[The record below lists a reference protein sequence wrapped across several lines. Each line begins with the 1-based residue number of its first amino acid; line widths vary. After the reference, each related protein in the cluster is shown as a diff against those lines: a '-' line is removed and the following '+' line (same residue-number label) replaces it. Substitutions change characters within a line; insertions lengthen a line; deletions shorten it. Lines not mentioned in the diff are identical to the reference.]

1 MLQRRRF
8 NAFALAAASLPVLPV
23 HADTLEA
30 RLRQGRCA
38 VLLRHGQTTSGIGD
52 PPGFDL
58 GRCSTQRNLSED
70 GRAASRALGGWF
82 EQRSLR
88 PEAVRS
94 SAWCRCKDTADLA
107 FGRHVV
113 WAPLNSTFDD
123 ARRAEAAAIG
133 TAALRSALASIP
145 AGRFEVWV
153 THQVNITALTG
164 EFVQM
169 GEGLL
174 LDAAAAV
181 QGRSLFR

>member
-1 MLQRRRF
+1 MQRRRF
-8 NAFALAAASLPVLPV
+8 HAFAFFAALSGGGAR
-23 HADTLEA
+23 ADETLVA
-30 RLRQGRCA
+30 RLRQGSCA

-58 GRCSTQRNLSED
+58 GHCGTQRNLSDD
-70 GRAASRALGGWF
+70 GRAASRRLGAWF
-82 EQRSLR
+82 RERGLAPQ
-88 PEAVRS
+88 AVRS

-123 ARRAEAAAIG
+123 ARRAASAAEG
-133 TAALRSALASIP
+133 TAALRAALAAIP

-164 EFVQM
+164 ESVQM

-174 LDAAAAV
+174 VDAAGRL
-181 QGRSLFR
+181 QGRNRFG